1 MSKKKYQDI
10 SYQVS
15 TFEGIP
21 VMETITAQ
29 EQKDFVENGYGTV
42 NDLIEM
48 NQLAYRD
55 WQADC

>member
-1 MSKKKYQDI
+1 MTKKKYQDI

-29 EQKDFVENGYGTV
+29 EQKDFVENCYGTV